1 MKILIVDDEPVSRTL
16 IERIMIIYGECET
29 VETGKAAI
37 EAFKTACDNDKFFDL
52 ITLDISMSD
61 ISGLD
66 VLFQIREMEK
76 NKKVPAYKRANIIMV
91 TASADKDTI
100 ITAIQA
106 GCNEYITKPFDPDTI
121 SRKLI
126 KVGLLS
132 PPEASSQKEEK
143 RSVKERT
150 KTDGSSAANPV
161 LVEENII
168 LKAVKEVI
176 EAFKNG
182 KIELPVFPALI
193 QKIQDVLKLPDT
205 TLEDVA
211 AHIEKDQVVT
221 LRLLSVANSVHYG
234 GQGKIKSVVQ
244 ALTRIGVQ
252 NTQSI
257 VSTIAMKSLYKADSA
272 PVKTIMDK
280 LFYHAIATAH
290 TTRAIVKRL
299 NEKDGD
305 AIFLLGLTHDI
316 GKVLLLHAMTLT
328 LLKKGKTRE
337 FKMDD
342 ILAVIEAVH
351 AGFGGALFQRWGFVD
366 ESLIKTV
373 STHEAPDLSA
383 NAPKMI
389 LILYLANM
397 LTRRIGF
404 SLFEEQ
410 PPDVSNVMQLLA
422 LDETVIDTILSEV
435 QETVQA
441 TISSI

>member
-1 MKILIVDDEPVSRTL
+1 MKILIADDEPVNRKLLEL
-16 IERIMIIYGECET
+16 IMTNYGECET
-29 VETGKAAI
+29 VEGGKAAI
-37 EAFKTACDNDKFFDL
+37 EASKTAWENGKFFDL
-52 ITLDISMSD
+52 ITLDISMPD
-61 ISGLD
+61 INGLD

-76 NKKVPAYKRANIIMV
+76 NKKVPANKRAVIIMV
-91 TASADKDTI
+91 TGSADKDTI
-100 ITAIQA
+100 ITAVQA
-106 GCNEYITKPFDPDTI
+106 GCNEFIAKPFDRDTI

-126 KVGLLS
+126 KLGLIS
-132 PPEASSQKEEK
+132 PSGARSQKEEK
-143 RSVKERT
+143 SSVKKDT
-150 KTDGSSAANPV
+150 KADGSSAVNPV
-161 LVEENII
+161 RVEESII
-168 LKAVKEVI
+168 LKAVKDVI
-176 EAFKNG
+176 EAFKKG

-211 AHIEKDQVVT
+211 AYIEQDQVVT

-244 ALTRIGVQ
+244 ALTRIGMRD
-252 NTQSI
+252 TQGI
-257 VSTIAMKSLYKADSA
+257 VSTIAMKSLYKADSV

-280 LFYHAIATAH
+280 LFQHAIATAH

-299 NEKDGD
+299 HEKDGD
-305 AIFLLGLTHDI
+305 TIFLLGLTHDI

-328 LLKKGKTRE
+328 LLKKCKPQE

-342 ILAVIEAVH
+342 ILAMIQTVH
-351 AGFGGALFQRWGFVD
+351 AGFGGALFQRWGFE
-366 ESLIKTV
+366 ESLIKAV
-373 STHEAPDLSA
+373 NTHEAPDLSA

-422 LDETVIDTILSEV
+422 LDETAIGAILIDV

>member
-1 MKILIVDDEPVSRTL
+1 MKTL
-16 IERIMIIYGECET
+16 IMDDKLASRNLMEQIMAGYGECET
-29 VETGKAAI
+29 VESGNAAI
-37 EAFKTACDNDKFFDL
+37 EAFQTACENRDFFDL
-52 ITLDISMSD
+52 ITLDISLPD
-61 ISGLD
+61 IDGLE

-76 NKKVPAYKRANIIMV
+76 NKKVPVRKRAVIIMV
-91 TASADKDTI
+91 SGSADKDTI
-100 ITAIQA
+100 IKAIQT
-106 GCNEYITKPFDPDTI
+106 GCNEYIVKPFDRDII

-126 KVGLLS
+126 KAGLIS
-132 PPEASSQKEEK
+132 PSVADSQKEEK
-143 RSVKERT
+143 RSVKA
-150 KTDGSSAANPV
+150 DGGSAANPV
-161 LVEENII
+161 RVEENII
-168 LKAVKEVI
+168 LKAVKDVI
-176 EAFKNG
+176 EAFKKG
-182 KIELPVFPALI
+182 RIELPAFPALI

-211 AHIEKDQVVT
+211 ARIEQDQVVT

-234 GQGKIKSVVQ
+234 GQGKIKSIVQ
-244 ALTRIGVQ
+244 ALTRIGVRD
-252 NTQSI
+252 TQGI

-272 PVKTIMDK
+272 PVKDVMDK
-280 LFYHAIATAH
+280 LFHHAIATAH

-299 NEKDGD
+299 SEKDGD

-328 LLKKGKTRE
+328 LLKNSRPQE

-342 ILAVIEAVH
+342 ILAMIQTVH
-351 AGFGGALFQRWGFVD
+351 AGFGGALFQRWGF
-366 ESLIKTV
+366 EENLIKAV
-373 STHEAPDLSA
+373 NTHEAPDLSA
-383 NAPKMI
+383 DAPKMI

-422 LDETVIDTILSEV
+422 LDETAIGTILTEV

-441 TISSI
+441 VISSI